1 MMPGV
6 EMKLVTPQKIATVMA
21 LSPLP
26 KSFAEL
32 DDLVHQGLPKTALR
46 AGVDHVGRTV
56 EERRQLLFRIVP
68 EATFKRRQDKLTP
81 DESEK
86 TERLARVFATALHV
100 WDDEADAREFLNTP
114 HPLLDQ
120 RAPLDVAMTEL
131 GARRVEE
138 LLWQLFYGLPA

>member
-1 MMPGV
+1 MRMI
-6 EMKLVTPQKIATVMA
+6 TPQNIATVMA

-26 KSFAEL
+26 RSFAEL
-32 DDLVHQGLPKTALR
+32 DAMVHEGLSKNALR
-46 AGVDHVGRTV
+46 AGVDQVGRTP
-56 EERRQLLFRIVP
+56 EERRRLLFRIVP
-68 EATFKRRQDKLTP
+68 EATFKRRQDRLTS

-114 HPLLDQ
+114 HSLLGE
-120 RAPLDVAMTEL
+120 RLPLDVAMTEL